1 MRRIAAIVLSRLPS
15 ELARRAHPSLGNGP
29 LAVVISD
36 GSDDGG
42 HAPDAET
49 EQVESSGAALVG
61 AVDEAAARLGV
72 QPGMRVSEAMARTAE
87 ISFAR
92 LSPRA
97 IDEALA
103 LVAEVALGFG
113 PVVEVTSAD
122 TVVIDITGVEHLF
135 AGENVMQTEMV
146 ARVAG
151 LGFRALVAISDGPFL
166 AQALARYAGV
176 HPDVPRIAP
185 PGKGRVAIS
194 PLPVSAL
201 GLGIDCVVFFGRLG
215 VLSLAVIVRIDLA
228 QLAARL
234 GPFVASSRPSKDKA
248 DAQKPALGEVLAWL
262 DGIDARP
269 LVPYEPAA
277 VIVEHMTF
285 EDGVESA
292 PQLVFAVRGLVARL
306 SSRLSGRRQAC
317 NRIDVSIRYDR
328 AILLLKANRSQ
339 PPSAD
344 LAIDLPAPLSHTDD
358 LFRAIK
364 AKLESL
370 ELMAPAVAVELRL
383 SRVVRAPEIQLDLS
397 RDVSVSPDA
406 LPALL
411 SELSAEIGVERVG
424 VLATV
429 DDHRPEKRSQLVSP
443 TQPIRVENRK
453 AKISQLALFD
463 CLHELGPA
471 EPARLLPRPVP
482 LGLTV
487 DGGRRLSALRP
498 KTTLFIGK
506 DVFTIQSVRFD
517 RRIDGVAWWSKGVVY
532 RDYLRVTLA
541 AVQGAAV
548 QGAAVQGAAVQGA
561 AVQGAESN
569 VASAEAWVF
578 VDRHTGEAFLHGWWE

>member
-1 MRRIAAIVLSRLPS
+1 
-15 ELARRAHPSLGNGP
+15 
-29 LAVVISD
+29 
-36 GSDDGG
+36 
-42 HAPDAET
+42 
-49 EQVESSGAALVG
+49 
-61 AVDEAAARLGV
+61 
-72 QPGMRVSEAMARTAE
+72 
-87 ISFAR
+87 
-92 LSPRA
+92 
-97 IDEALA
+97 
-103 LVAEVALGFG
+103 
-113 PVVEVTSAD
+113 
-122 TVVIDITGVEHLF
+122 
-135 AGENVMQTEMV
+135 
-146 ARVAG
+146 
-151 LGFRALVAISDGPFL
+151 
-166 AQALARYAGV
+166 
-176 HPDVPRIAP
+176 
-185 PGKGRVAIS
+185 
-194 PLPVSAL
+194 
-201 GLGIDCVVFFGRLG
+201 
-215 VLSLAVIVRIDLA
+215 
-228 QLAARL
+228 
-234 GPFVASSRPSKDKA
+234 
-248 DAQKPALGEVLAWL
+248 
-262 DGIDARP
+262 
-269 LVPYEPAA
+269 
-277 VIVEHMTF
+277 
-285 EDGVESA
+285 
-292 PQLVFAVRGLVARL
+292 
-306 SSRLSGRRQAC
+306 
-317 NRIDVSIRYDR
+317 
-328 AILLLKANRSQ
+328 
-339 PPSAD
+339 
-344 LAIDLPAPLSHTDD
+344 
-358 LFRAIK
+358 
-364 AKLESL
+364 
-370 ELMAPAVAVELRL
+370 L

-548 QGAAVQGAAVQGA
+548 QGAAVQGAAVQGVAVQGA